1 MFSQK
6 AAKQLEAKLH
16 TSGQSVPAVMV
27 NILCNTLYFIYLEVL
42 IERLYEIIQN

>member
-16 TSGQSVPAVMV
+16 TSGRSVPAVMV
-27 NILCNTLYFIYLEVL
+27 NIACNTLYFTYPELL
-42 IERLYEIIQN
+42 IEEIYKTTQH